1 MMLNMRKLR
10 SLKRSENG
18 MSLIEVIVAVS
29 VLFFMLTGVLYFFDF
44 GFSNFKKAQSRSVLS
59 QDSDSIME
67 KMIRQI
73 RVANKFQAPT
83 GSGWD
88 TNFYPICF
96 QGDILGD
103 GNTWTTTFYK
113 TSDNQLIAKSV
124 SGGTTNTTTLSTR
137 ITALKFNYYDS
148 LSATLGTVSQTKGTD
163 LSTISDLTKIK
174 TVQIS
179 LTMNRQVAGQG
190 TISTTRTGTVVIRS
204 ELTSIEPVGDRE
216 IRIG

>member
-1 MMLNMRKLR
+1 MLNMRKLR

-44 GFSNFKKAQSRSVLS
+44 GFSNFKKAQSKSVLS

-73 RVANKFQAPT
+73 RVANRFQAPT

-103 GNTWTTTFYK
+103 GNTWTVTFYK
-113 TSDNQLIAKSV
+113 TTDNQLIMTSV

-148 LSATLGTVSQTKGTD
+148 SSAALGTVSQTKGTD

-179 LTMNRQVAGQG
+179 LTMSRKVAGQSAL
-190 TISTTRTGTVVIRS
+190 STTRTGTVVIRS

>member
-1 MMLNMRKLR
+1 MLNMRKLR

-44 GFSNFKKAQSRSVLS
+44 GFSNFKKAQSKSVLS

>member
-1 MMLNMRKLR
+1 MRTMRKLR
-10 SLKRSENG
+10 SLPRSENG
-18 MSLIEVIVAVS
+18 MSLIELIIAVS
-29 VLFFMLTGVLYFFDF
+29 ILFIMLTGVLFFFDF
-44 GFSNFKKAQSRSVLS
+44 GFKNFKMAQSKSVLS

-73 RVANKFQAPT
+73 RVASKFQVPT

-113 TSDNQLIAKSV
+113 TSDNQLIMNSV
-124 SGGTTNTTTLSTR
+124 NNGTTNTTTLTTR
-137 ITALKFNYYDS
+137 VTALRFNYYDS
-148 LSATLGTVSQTKGTD
+148 SSAALGTVSQTKGTD
-163 LSTISDLTKIK
+163 LSSISDLTTIK

-179 LTMNRQVAGQG
+179 LTMSRQVAGGG
-190 TISTTRTGTVVIRS
+190 TVSTTRTGTVVIRA
-204 ELTSIEPVGDRE
+204 ELTSIEPVSDRE